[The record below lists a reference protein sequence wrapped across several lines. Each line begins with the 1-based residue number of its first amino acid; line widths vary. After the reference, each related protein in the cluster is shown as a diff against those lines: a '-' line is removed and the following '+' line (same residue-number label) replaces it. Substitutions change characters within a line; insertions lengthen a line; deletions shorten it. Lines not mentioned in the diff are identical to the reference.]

1 MLNTAGLFEAKP
13 LQGNIA
19 GVSAEIPDLFGSKF
33 VSEAL
38 VEDRLNRLTQ
48 IAIGDTNVLFDTSYG
63 LTQTSDLVAG
73 ATGSAILYEGFA
85 NDLFDQITDFRLP
98 HSPDDNLKVD
108 RSLTSQTDIST
119 PLQRDELTGMDFAI
133 GDTGIVPE
141 RSQSRTAA
149 LLPSEKWAFNFPD
162 YTIDHQ
168 GLNTLNI
175 KIGYGLKPG
184 ITKNEYPDF
193 VPIYKSIDSFL
204 VNYPNETDTWE
215 NINKNLSQKVL
226 DENPALTD
234 VTIQIE
240 VLPTNR
246 LPYER
251 ATTVFRSRA
260 GQPKE
265 NGNFSLKNYAI
276 NHQGLNK
283 LNLDV
288 DYQYKPGIPP
298 NEYPDSLSILKSI
311 DNFLSK
317 YPNETDF
324 WEIVNKK
331 LTQNI
336 LNENSSL
343 AAIKIDLNVLPSQTL
358 PYNRTSKVTRTQ
370 PSNPQGTFLVGNTRG
385 NNVLRF
391 DGSTGNLLSEFIP
404 AGSGGLSSPD
414 TILFGPDGNGDG
426 KPDIYIASGDKPG
439 NSGQP
444 TASAVLRYDGVSG
457 RFIDKFVGDNPNTTA
472 DETGGLS
479 RPYGLA
485 FGADGNFY
493 VSSFLTDQ
501 ILRYN
506 GKTGQFIDVFATGKQ
521 QAGGLNGPNNL
532 LFAPDG
538 NLYVTTQGSVARDGK
553 ADFSAGFASQVLLY
567 NPQTGQSSIFAS
579 PDPSPRS
586 QGFVSLLGMAIGPA
600 DGDLYVSDFANDIR
614 RYNLKSGN
622 LVKVL
627 STNYTD
633 TSPSSNYVGGLAFS
647 PIGNLFAVG
656 FDNRA
661 NANNVGAVLRYNG
674 KTGEPLPISS
684 NPLSS
689 NSSIFVPPDSKL
701 QRPIGIAFFPSDGKL
716 TEKWNFTAANY
727 PINHQGLNNLNF
739 AVNYQYK
746 EGIQNYQYP
755 DYVPI
760 YKSVDDFLVN
770 YPNETDFWEIV
781 NKNLTEKVLAEN
793 PAISSVTVDLN
804 VLPTNQLPYDRSSTV
819 SRTTNGKLG
828 EAWDFKIPNYSI
840 AHQGLNNLNIDVKYQ
855 YKPGIT
861 QAEYPDFVPIYKSID
876 NFLVDYPNETDF
888 WEILNKNLTEKLLA
902 QNPALDSL
910 EISIEV
916 LPTNKLPYERAS
928 IVSLA

>member
-119 PLQRDELTGMDFAI
+119 QLHRDELTGMDFAI

-193 VPIYKSIDSFL
+193 VPIYKSIDNFL

-234 VTIQIE
+234 VTIQLE

-506 GKTGQFIDVFATGKQ
+506 GKTGQFIDV
-521 QAGGLNGPNNL
+521 
-532 LFAPDG
+532 
-538 NLYVTTQGSVARDGK
+538 
-553 ADFSAGFASQVLLY
+553 
-567 NPQTGQSSIFAS
+567 
-579 PDPSPRS
+579 
-586 QGFVSLLGMAIGPA
+586 
-600 DGDLYVSDFANDIR
+600 
-614 RYNLKSGN
+614 
-622 LVKVL
+622 
-627 STNYTD
+627 
-633 TSPSSNYVGGLAFS
+633 
-647 PIGNLFAVG
+647 
-656 FDNRA
+656 
-661 NANNVGAVLRYNG
+661 
-674 KTGEPLPISS
+674 
-684 NPLSS
+684 
-689 NSSIFVPPDSKL
+689 
-701 QRPIGIAFFPSDGKL
+701 
-716 TEKWNFTAANY
+716 
-727 PINHQGLNNLNF
+727 
-739 AVNYQYK
+739 
-746 EGIQNYQYP
+746 
-755 DYVPI
+755 
-760 YKSVDDFLVN
+760 
-770 YPNETDFWEIV
+770 
-781 NKNLTEKVLAEN
+781 
-793 PAISSVTVDLN
+793 
-804 VLPTNQLPYDRSSTV
+804 
-819 SRTTNGKLG
+819 
-828 EAWDFKIPNYSI
+828 
-840 AHQGLNNLNIDVKYQ
+840 
-855 YKPGIT
+855 
-861 QAEYPDFVPIYKSID
+861 
-876 NFLVDYPNETDF
+876 
-888 WEILNKNLTEKLLA
+888 
-902 QNPALDSL
+902 
-910 EISIEV
+910 
-916 LPTNKLPYERAS
+916 
-928 IVSLA
+928 

>member
-1 MLNTAGLFEAKP
+1 MK
-13 LQGNIA
+13 
-19 GVSAEIPDLFGSKF
+19 D
-33 VSEAL
+33 
-38 VEDRLNRLTQ
+38 
-48 IAIGDTNVLFDTSYG
+48 
-63 LTQTSDLVAG
+63 
-73 ATGSAILYEGFA
+73 
-85 NDLFDQITDFRLP
+85 
-98 HSPDDNLKVD
+98 
-108 RSLTSQTDIST
+108 
-119 PLQRDELTGMDFAI
+119 
-133 GDTGIVPE
+133 
-141 RSQSRTAA
+141 
-149 LLPSEKWAFNFPD
+149 
-162 YTIDHQ
+162 
-168 GLNTLNI
+168 
-175 KIGYGLKPG
+175 
-184 ITKNEYPDF
+184 
-193 VPIYKSIDSFL
+193 
-204 VNYPNETDTWE
+204 
-215 NINKNLSQKVL
+215 
-226 DENPALTD
+226 
-234 VTIQIE
+234 
-240 VLPTNR
+240 
-246 LPYER
+246 
-251 ATTVFRSRA
+251 
-260 GQPKE
+260 
-265 NGNFSLKNYAI
+265 YAI

-283 LNLDV
+283 INLDV
-288 DYQYKPGIPP
+288 DYQYKTGISAS
-298 NEYPDSLSILKSI
+298 EYPDSLSIYKSI
-311 DNFLSK
+311 DNFLTK

-336 LNENSSL
+336 LNENPAL

-358 PYNRTSKVTRTQ
+358 PYSRTSKVTRTQ

-385 NNVLRF
+385 NNVLGF
-391 DGSTGNLLSEFIP
+391 DGNTGNLLGELIP

-414 TILFGPDGNGDG
+414 TILFGPDVNGDG
-426 KPDIYIASGDKPG
+426 KPEIYIASGDKPG

-444 TASAVLRYDGVSG
+444 TASALLRYDGVTG
-457 RFIDKFVGDNPNTTA
+457 AFIDKFVGDNPNTNV

-485 FGADGNFY
+485 FGPDGNFY
-493 VSSFLTDQ
+493 VSSFLTKK

-506 GKTGQFIDVFATGKQ
+506 GKTGQFIDVFATGNQ

-553 ADFSAGFASQVLLY
+553 ADFSPGLPSQVLLY

-614 RYNLKSGN
+614 RYNLKSGE

-674 KTGEPLPISS
+674 KTDEPLPISS

-689 NSSIFVPPDSKL
+689 NSSIFVPPNSNLK
-701 QRPIGIAFFPSDGKL
+701 RPVGITFLPSDAKL

-727 PINHQGLNNLNF
+727 PINHQGLNNLNLD
-739 AVNYQYK
+739 VNYQYK

-760 YKSVDDFLVN
+760 YKSIDNFLVN

-793 PAISSVTVDLN
+793 PAISSVTVDLD
-804 VLPTNQLPYDRSSTV
+804 VLPTNRLPYDRSSTV
-819 SRTTNGKLG
+819 TRTTNGKLG

-876 NFLVDYPNETDF
+876 DFLVNYPNETDF
-888 WEILNKNLTEKLLA
+888 WEILNKNLTQKLLA
-902 QNPALDSL
+902 QNPGLDSL

-928 IVSLA
+928 IVSVA

>member
-1 MLNTAGLFEAKP
+1 M
-13 LQGNIA
+13 
-19 GVSAEIPDLFGSKF
+19 
-33 VSEAL
+33 
-38 VEDRLNRLTQ
+38 
-48 IAIGDTNVLFDTSYG
+48 
-63 LTQTSDLVAG
+63 
-73 ATGSAILYEGFA
+73 
-85 NDLFDQITDFRLP
+85 
-98 HSPDDNLKVD
+98 
-108 RSLTSQTDIST
+108 
-119 PLQRDELTGMDFAI
+119 
-133 GDTGIVPE
+133 
-141 RSQSRTAA
+141 
-149 LLPSEKWAFNFPD
+149 
-162 YTIDHQ
+162 
-168 GLNTLNI
+168 
-175 KIGYGLKPG
+175 
-184 ITKNEYPDF
+184 
-193 VPIYKSIDSFL
+193 
-204 VNYPNETDTWE
+204 
-215 NINKNLSQKVL
+215 
-226 DENPALTD
+226 
-234 VTIQIE
+234 
-240 VLPTNR
+240 
-246 LPYER
+246 
-251 ATTVFRSRA
+251 
-260 GQPKE
+260 
-265 NGNFSLKNYAI
+265 
-276 NHQGLNK
+276 
-283 LNLDV
+283 
-288 DYQYKPGIPP
+288 
-298 NEYPDSLSILKSI
+298 
-311 DNFLSK
+311 
-317 YPNETDF
+317 
-324 WEIVNKK
+324 
-331 LTQNI
+331 
-336 LNENSSL
+336 
-343 AAIKIDLNVLPSQTL
+343 
-358 PYNRTSKVTRTQ
+358 
-370 PSNPQGTFLVGNTRG
+370 
-385 NNVLRF
+385 
-391 DGSTGNLLSEFIP
+391 
-404 AGSGGLSSPD
+404 
-414 TILFGPDGNGDG
+414 
-426 KPDIYIASGDKPG
+426 
-439 NSGQP
+439 
-444 TASAVLRYDGVSG
+444 
-457 RFIDKFVGDNPNTTA
+457 
-472 DETGGLS
+472 S

-493 VSSFLTDQ
+493 VSSFLTDK

-506 GKTGQFIDVFATGKQ
+506 RKTGQFIDVFATGNQ

-538 NLYVTTQGSVARDGK
+538 NLYVTTQGSVARDGQ

-614 RYNLKSGN
+614 RYNLKNGEV
-622 LVKVL
+622 VKVL

-661 NANNVGAVLRYNG
+661 NTNNVGAVLRYNG
-674 KTGEPLPISS
+674 KTNEPLPMSS

-701 QRPIGIAFFPSDGKL
+701 QRPIGIAFFPSDAKL

-739 AVNYQYK
+739 DVNYQYK

-755 DYVPI
+755 DFVPI

-793 PAISSVTVDLN
+793 PAISSVTVDLD
-804 VLPTNQLPYDRSSTV
+804 VLPTNHLPYDRSSTV
-819 SRTTNGKLG
+819 TRTTNGKLG

-855 YKPGIT
+855 YKPGIM

-888 WEILNKNLTEKLLA
+888 WEIVNKNLTQKLLA

-916 LPTNKLPYERAS
+916 LPTNRLPYERAS